1 MPRSAPAILLLLAL
15 SACSGAGRG
24 PAPSASPA
32 GDAGNLD
39 RPLPSPV
46 PEVVARVNG
55 VAISLA
61 QIVPIAKGAY
71 DRVPPSEQAKKRP
84 GILRRAL
91 NDYVDRELLVQEALA
106 RGLKVDGRE
115 VEWAYDQMRR
125 EHPDEDEWKAFLA
138 RQGLDPESL
147 RAELRVQRTVTALL
161 AQEVSSWPVPEADAR
176 AVYDANPQ
184 AFAPPGASSPPPFE
198 AVRAQAEAEVRA
210 QHQGDIRKALLDRL
224 RAKARIEIYL

>member
-1 MPRSAPAILLLLAL
+1 MLRSLPAIVLLLAL

-24 PAPSASPA
+24 PSPSASPTT
-32 GDAGNLD
+32 DAANLD

-61 QIVPIAKGAY
+61 QIVPMAKAAF
-71 DRVPPSEQAKKRP
+71 DRVPASEQEKRKP

-91 NDYVDRELLVQEALA
+91 NEYVDRELLVQEALA
-106 RGLKVDGRE
+106 HGVKADGRD

-125 EHPDEDEWKAFLA
+125 EHPDENEWKSFLA
-138 RQGLDPESL
+138 QQGLDPQSL
-147 RAELRVQRTVTALL
+147 RAELRAQQTVTALL

-184 AFAPPGASSPPPFE
+184 AFAPPGATSPPPFE
-198 AVRAQAEAEVRA
+198 AVRDQVEAEVRVQRQA
-210 QHQGDIRKALLDRL
+210 DIRKALLGRL